1 MKKEMIGKKFGNWLV
16 LEETKERDKQ
26 HGTIRYL
33 CLCDCGRLQVVNG
46 YSLRKGISKYCIS
59 CKNSK
64 NFPNSFRKNNIRL
77 SNIYNCMK
85 NRCYYK
91 KNVQY
96 KNYGGRGIKICDE
109 WLNDKMLFYNWAM
122 NNGYQ
127 DNLTIDRIDVN
138 SNYEPSN
145 CRWTTRLQ
153 QNRNRRNNI
162 YITYNGSKILLKDYA
177 KENNIDYKC
186 LHRKYLTYKRKNIN
200 YELSKI

>member
-16 LEETKERDKQ
+16 LEETKKRDKQ
-26 HGTIRYL
+26 HGTIKYL

-46 YSLRKGISKYCIS
+46 YSLRKGISKYCTS

-64 NFPNSFRKNNIRL
+64 RFPNSFRKNNIRL
-77 SNIYNCMK
+77 SNIYNGMI

-91 KNVQY
+91 NNVQY

-145 CRWTTRLQ
+145 CRWITIQEQAYNKTTSRFIL
-153 QNRNRRNNI
+153 
-162 YITYNGSKILLKDYA
+162 YNGEKKTLAEWA
-177 KENNIDYKC
+177 KELGMSQQKLRYRLNHWNIEQAFNK
-186 LHRKYLTYKRKNIN
+186 
-200 YELSKI
+200 